1 MDIYEK
7 EYIIQSSDVD
17 MFRRLRISKLFTFM
31 QEAAIH
37 HTELLGAG
45 RAKTLDRGFLWVVT
59 MQHAE
64 IFRLPEYDEKVI
76 LRSHAGKTMHVMF
89 PRYYT
94 LTDENGNVL
103 VNGSALWM
111 LMDMNSRRMIF
122 PDAEGISIEGTVT
135 GDEYPLPKPVKPE
148 ETDRKYEFTVPF
160 SYSDINGHLT
170 NTKYFDIAE
179 DITDTSSSGKVPS
192 YVSVEYSGE
201 ARFNQKIDISF
212 CQSENGIY
220 LSGTKDDGKK
230 VFKLKMV
237 Y

>member
-17 MFRRLRISKLFTFM
+17 MFRKLRISKLFVFL

-37 HTELLGAG
+37 HTEQLGAG

-64 IFRLPEYDEKVI
+64 IDRLPEYDDRI
-76 LRSHAGKTMHVMF
+76 RLISYPGKTMHVMF
-89 PRYYT
+89 PRYYS
-94 LTDENGNVL
+94 VL
-103 VNGSALWM
+103 DGSGKEIIRGSALWM
-111 LMDMNSRRMIF
+111 LMDMKTRKMIF
-122 PDAEGISIEGTVT
+122 PDAEGIAIDAENRADSFE
-135 GDEYPLPKPVKPE
+135 LPKPVKPE
-148 ETDRKYEFTVPF
+148 ETDSEFSLKIPY

-179 DITDTSSSGKVPS
+179 DLTDFASKGKTPKRVAI
-192 YVSVEYSGE
+192 EYSGE
-201 ARFNQKIDISF
+201 ARFGETVNISYK
-212 CQSENGIY
+212 QNENGIY
-220 LSGTKDDGKK
+220 LQGVKEDTKK
-230 VFKLKMV
+230 VFRLKMD